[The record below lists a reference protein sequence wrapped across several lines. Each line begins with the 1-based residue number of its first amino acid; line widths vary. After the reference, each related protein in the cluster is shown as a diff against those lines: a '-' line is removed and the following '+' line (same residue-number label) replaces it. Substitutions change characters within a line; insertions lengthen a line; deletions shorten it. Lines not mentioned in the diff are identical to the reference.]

1 MMSNKGKTIMKRW
14 MVAICLLSNLSL
26 LHSAE
31 YNNLTQAFEQSPR
44 FKEYDLTLKS
54 GKQDEAI
61 KIKREILVELT
72 QIILN
77 QYYSELSN
85 RSREWV
91 RKKIE
96 TYPLQMKTILSDLY
110 LKSDRVLEPKEQKI
124 AFNAGMFLLIDA
136 IHNGW
141 GNSEVLANGIKTD
154 FKFNDWWKFINEL
167 VEIGKSA
174 DKIAQYRKEI
184 ADSDKKI
191 ADSDKKIEEWKRI
204 IERLNKL

>member
-1 MMSNKGKTIMKRW
+1 MKRW

-54 GKQDEAI
+54 GKQEEAI

-91 RKKIE
+91 RQKIE

-110 LKSDRVLEPKEQKI
+110 LKSDRVLEPKEQKV
-124 AFNAGMFLLIDA
+124 AFNSSMFLLIDA

-141 GNSEVLANGIKTD
+141 GNAEVLANGIKTD

-167 VEIGKSA
+167 VEIGKLS
-174 DKIAQYRKEI
+174 DKIA
-184 ADSDKKI
+184 ADR
-191 ADSDKKIEEWKRI
+191 RI
-204 IERLNKL
+204 IVENEKAIATSEKNIKAWENILKKLEAIAK